1 MEVTRKSEILHKI
14 VRRWALVE
22 RVPPFRLP
30 DQKGKQRSLRDL
42 AGPEGLLLVFSRS
55 ADW

>member
-42 AGPEGLLLVFSRS
+42 AGPGGLLLVFSRS